1 MRNIWQIVVG
11 VVVAI
16 GAAVALYNSLSDG
29 EPAAETRPPPAPSAA
44 HDHADHADAA
54 ETGAPQPEAVF
65 GAVEVG
71 DDDYVLGK
79 PDAPVTLVEY
89 ASLTCS
95 HCANFHNDVL
105 PELKKRF
112 IDAGKVR
119 LVYRDFPLD
128 RWALAASMIA
138 RCAGRDRYFGFID
151 AMFRDQQR
159 WAQSPDPMD
168 SLSRIA
174 RLGGMPAD
182 DVEACLADE
191 ALRDKILQARL
202 DAQSTFQ
209 VAATPTLIVNGRKF
223 GGGLSFAQLSA
234 VLESVLARP

>member
-16 GAAVALYNSLSDG
+16 GAGVALYNSLSDG
-29 EPAAETRPPPAPSAA
+29 EPAAEMRPPPTPPAA
-44 HDHADHADAA
+44 HAHADAA
-54 ETGAPQPEAVF
+54 EAGAPQPEAVF

-71 DDDYVLGK
+71 ADDYVLGK
-79 PDAPVTLVEY
+79 PDAPVTVIEY

-95 HCANFHNDVL
+95 HCASFHNDVL

-112 IDAGKVR
+112 IDVGKVR

-151 AMFRDQQR
+151 AMYRDQQR
-159 WAQSPDPMD
+159 WTQSPDPMD

-174 RLGGMPAD
+174 RLGGMSAD

-191 ALRDKILQARL
+191 ALRDEILQARL
-202 DAQSTFQ
+202 DAQSAFQ
-209 VAATPTLIVNGRKF
+209 VSATPTLIVNGRKF
-223 GGGLSFAQLSA
+223 GGGLSFAQLGA
-234 VLESVLARP
+234 VLESILARP